1 MRLKYILLNV
11 FLIFISLDSF
21 AADLYITDISGSPG
35 PSYNYQVTSYVYIDN
50 APNALTR
57 FNFAI
62 HYNQDIL
69 KPIASSYGPL
79 LTDWDYTVCGFV
91 SGSSN
96 YIYMDCW
103 TLGQPIKKGVSGLLL
118 EIVFEVKGKQN
129 SILTLDGLEFDMD
142 GWTTQGASFEY
153 TTQVSVIPPLANAGP
168 DQVAIN
174 HVNLDGSG
182 SLDTDGEIVSWNW
195 VLTHAA
201 DQQYNLT
208 ASGEKFVVN
217 PAPGFY
223 NVVLTV
229 TDDTGLTD
237 TDTMTLAVASP
248 PKKGDI
254 NTDGIVTID
263 DIIYGLQ
270 ILTDVK

>member
-96 YIYMDCW
+96 YIYLDCW
-103 TLGQPIKKGVSGLLL
+103 TLGRPIKQGESGLLL
-118 EIVFEVKGKQN
+118 AICFEVKGTQN
-129 SILTLDGLEFDMD
+129 TILRIDDLEFNME
-142 GWTTQGASFEY
+142 GWSTQDAAFTY
-153 TTQVSVIPPLANAGP
+153 TTQVAAIPPLANAGP
-168 DQVAIN
+168 DQVVIN
-174 HVNLDGSG
+174 YVEIDGSASYDSDG
-182 SLDTDGEIVSWNW
+182 SIVSWNW
-195 VLTHAA
+195 VLTHST
-201 DQQYNLT
+201 DQQYNIT
-208 ASGEKFVVN
+208 ASGEQIIVN

-237 TDTMTLAVASP
+237 TDSMTLAVAAP

-254 NTDGIVTID
+254 NTDGIITME
-263 DIIYGLQ
+263 DIIYGLKF
-270 ILTDVK
+270 LTDIK